1 MPSMEAI
8 WLLYGGLLL
17 APFVQ
22 EDAAVVAAASLSGM
36 SGANPGVAFGAVL
49 LGLTLSD
56 VWKYWAGR
64 LARTNAWARKLA
76 DKPGVAAARESVVR
90 RLGITLLTARF
101 VPGTRIPL
109 YLASGFFN
117 APFLKFFAYMFS
129 SALLYVSLV
138 FGLFHILGAVVGEQ
152 VKNYL
157 PLVGA
162 VLVVGV
168 VGTLILRRLRKGK
181 AKPAEAQALADQ
193 NAPL

>member
-1 MPSMEAI
+1 MEAI

-22 EDAAVVAAASLSGM
+22 EDAAVVAAATLSGM
-36 SGANPGVAFGAVL
+36 SGANGVMSYCAVL

-64 LARTNAWARKLA
+64 LARTNAWAKKLA
-76 DKPGVAAARESVVR
+76 DKPGVAAARDSVIN

-129 SALLYVSLV
+129 SAVLYVSLV
-138 FGLFHILGAVVGEQ
+138 FGLFHVLGAVAGEQ

-157 PLVGA
+157 PLIG
-162 VLVVGV
+162 L
-168 VGTLILRRLRKGK
+168 TLIAGLVLTLLVRRLRKGK
-181 AKPAEAQALADQ
+181 TAPPDAVADQ
-193 NAPL
+193 I

>member
-1 MPSMEAI
+1 MPTMEAI

-22 EDAAVVAAASLSGM
+22 EDAAVVAAATLSGM
-36 SGANPGVAFGAVL
+36 SGANPAVAYCAVL

-64 LARTNAWARKLA
+64 LARTNAWAKKLA
-76 DKPGVAAARESVVR
+76 DKPGVAAARDSVIN

-117 APFLKFFAYMFS
+117 APFLKFFAYMFC
-129 SALLYVSLV
+129 SAVLYVSLV
-138 FGLFHILGAVVGEQ
+138 FALFRFLGAVAGEQ
-152 VKNYL
+152 IKAYL
-157 PLVGA
+157 PLIGVALILGLVIT
-162 VLVVGV
+162 VLV
-168 VGTLILRRLRKGK
+168 RRLRNKGK
-181 AKPAEAQALADQ
+181 ATAPGAVVDQ
-193 NAPL
+193 I